1 MSTLYNRVIELLGF
15 AAPVSST
22 LLLLLSFSLAK
33 EVSRYK
39 LRDLANRG
47 EEGKGTKG
55 APVALLRIF
64 LSTAVFPQD

>member
-47 EEGKGTKG
+47 EEGKGTHGKG
-55 APVALLRIF
+55 LRLRF
-64 LSTAVFPQD
+64 